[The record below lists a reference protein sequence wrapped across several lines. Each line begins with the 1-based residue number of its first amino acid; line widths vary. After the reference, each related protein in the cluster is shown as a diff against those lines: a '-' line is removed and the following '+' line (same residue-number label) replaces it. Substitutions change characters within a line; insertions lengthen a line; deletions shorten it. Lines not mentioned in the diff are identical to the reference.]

1 MSAPTRTR
9 LRASADASSRAPSLR
24 YATLL
29 AAVLLLLLTGAVVV
43 LSASAVVSLDHR
55 GQPLSYFWRHLS
67 SVGLAIVVLMV
78 TIGVDYRRWRRLAAP
93 LAGVSALGLVA
104 VLAVGDVVHGSRRWL
119 DLGPITV
126 QPSEIAKL
134 ALVVSVALFLETRRH
149 ELDVSR
155 RVVRPLVLFVGA
167 GCALVLAQ
175 PDLGTMTIIALTAA
189 GMMFAAGVPARLL
202 AGLALLAVPLTAVL
216 FMSADYRRARI
227 TGFLHPVE
235 ERLGAGYQTFQS
247 LVGLANG
254 GITGTGLGNGEA
266 KWGWVP
272 NAHTDFIFVVVG
284 EEMGLTGA
292 AAVLGL
298 LAVVGV
304 LGFRTAQRAPDYFGA
319 LLAAGVTVWLMVQTF
334 VNVGGVLG
342 LLPITGV
349 TLPFLSYGSSS
360 LLVNSA
366 AAGLLLNVARQSGQR
381 GEQRTAGDG

>member
-1 MSAPTRTR
+1 M
-9 LRASADASSRAPSLR
+9 
-24 YATLL
+24 
-29 AAVLLLLLTGAVVV
+29 
-43 LSASAVVSLDHR
+43 
-55 GQPLSYFWRHLS
+55 
-67 SVGLAIVVLMV
+67 
-78 TIGVDYRRWRRLAAP
+78 
-93 LAGVSALGLVA
+93 
-104 VLAVGDVVHGSRRWL
+104 
-119 DLGPITV
+119 
-126 QPSEIAKL
+126 
-134 ALVVSVALFLETRRH
+134 
-149 ELDVSR
+149 
-155 RVVRPLVLFVGA
+155 RPLVLFVGA